1 MKLLLAALSGVR
13 VYNQALLNLGLTLPG
28 FVERSQ
34 VIASLPSLGL
44 LTLAALTPPD
54 WEVIYQDFDVIG
66 PSEMLWIEQQGFD
79 VVAISALTARILE
92 AYKLADQLRGQGMT
106 VVLGGLHVTSLPWE
120 AQAHADALVVGEGE
134 PVWAELLRDYQ
145 AGRLQPVYNA
155 QSRSRSDYS
164 LSESPIPAYE
174 LLDLKKYNRLTLQT
188 TRGCPLDCEFC
199 AASRLLSSY
208 KKKPL
213 ERVRAELERILELW
227 PRPFLE
233 LADDNTFVSKPWGR
247 ALAGLL
253 AEYPLKWFSECDI
266 SVADDDAL
274 LELLAR
280 SNCAQLLI
288 GLEAVE
294 SAALQHIDS
303 RNWKHDQFE
312 SYQRKVDKIQS
323 YGISV
328 NGCFILGLDSHTQLS
343 FDVLCQYLESCSLA
357 EVQITLLT
365 PFPGTALQR
374 RLRHEGRLLKPIYW
388 EQCTLF
394 DVTYQP
400 KNMQPEELEAGFMEL
415 MSSTYTESARARRAQ
430 VFRQCRRDRRASA

>member
-13 VYNQALLNLGLTLPG
+13 VYNQALLELGLTLPG

-44 LTLAALTPPD
+44 LTLAALTPPK
-54 WEVIYQDFDVIG
+54 WEVVYRDFDALDE
-66 PSEMLWIEQQGFD
+66 PELLWIEQQGFD
-79 VVAISALTARILE
+79 LVAISALTARILE
-92 AYKLADQLRGQGMT
+92 AYRMADFLRGNGLT
-106 VVLGGLHVTSLPWE
+106 VVLGGLHVTALPWE
-120 AQAHADALVVGEGE
+120 AQPHADALVVGEGE
-134 PVWAELLRDYQ
+134 PVWAELLQDYQ
-145 AGRLQPVYNA
+145 DGRLQPVYNS
-155 QSRSRSDYS
+155 QSRSRRDYLLSD
-164 LSESPIPAYE
+164 SPIPAYE
-174 LLDLKKYNRLTLQT
+174 LLQLDNYNRLTLQT

-199 AASRLLSSY
+199 AASRMLSAY

-213 ERVRAELERILELW
+213 ERIRAEVERILELW

-266 SVADDDAL
+266 SVADDEEL

-288 GLEAVE
+288 GLEAAE
-294 SAALQHIDS
+294 PEALQHLDS
-303 RNWKHDQFE
+303 RNWKYDQFDA
-312 SYQRKVDKIQS
+312 YQRKIDKIQS

-328 NGCFILGLDSHTQLS
+328 NGCFILGLDSHTESS
-343 FDVLCQYLESCSLA
+343 FEVTRQYLESCSLA

-365 PFPGTALQR
+365 PFPGTALER
-374 RLRHEGRLLKPIYW
+374 RLRRDGRLLKPVYW

-394 DVTYQP
+394 DVTFRP
-400 KNMQPEELEAGFMEL
+400 KNMRPEELEAGFMRL
-415 MSSTYTESARARRAQ
+415 MTSTYTEFARARRATI
-430 VFRQCRRDRRASA
+430 FRQCRRGRRPA

>member
-13 VYNQALLNLGLTLPG
+13 VYNQALLELGLTLPG

-44 LTLAALTPPD
+44 LTLAALTPPN
-54 WEVIYQDFDVIG
+54 WEVVYRDFDAVG
-66 PSEMLWIEQQGFD
+66 ESELLWIEQQGFD
-79 VVAISALTARILE
+79 LVAISALTARILE
-92 AYKLADQLRGQGMT
+92 AYRIADLIRGYGGT
-106 VVLGGLHVTSLPWE
+106 VVLGGLHVTALPWE

-134 PVWAELLRDYQ
+134 PVWAELLQDYQ
-145 AGRLQPVYNA
+145 AGRLQPVYNS
-155 QSRSRSDYS
+155 QSRSRRDYH
-164 LSESPIPAYE
+164 LSESPLPAYE
-174 LLDLKKYNRLTLQT
+174 LLRLENYNRLTLQT

-199 AASRLLSSY
+199 AASRMLSFY

-213 ERVRAELERILELW
+213 ERIRAEVERILELW

-247 ALAGLL
+247 SLAELL

-266 SVADDDAL
+266 SVADDEEL
-274 LELLAR
+274 LEILAR

-288 GLEAVE
+288 GLEAAE
-294 SAALQHIDS
+294 PEALQHLDS
-303 RNWKHDQFE
+303 RNWKYDQFE
-312 SYQRKVDKIQS
+312 AYQRKIDKIQS

-328 NGCFILGLDSHTQLS
+328 NGCFILGLDSHTPSS
-343 FDVLCQYLESCSLA
+343 FEVMREYLASSSLA

-365 PFPGTALQR
+365 PFPGTALER
-374 RLRHEGRLLKPIYW
+374 RLRREDRLLKSVYW

-394 DVTYQP
+394 DVTFRP
-400 KNMQPEELEAGFMEL
+400 KNMGPEELEAGFMDL
-415 MSSTYTESARARRAQ
+415 MTSTYTESARARRAGI
-430 VFRQCRRDRRASA
+430 FRQCRRDRRSA